1 MAAGTPAA
9 GSPAALRP
17 WRSTAARADRGS
29 PRGALRRVL
38 ALPLVLG
45 LTVLLPAFVAL
56 RPGAG
61 LRDQAYWLQLVLT
74 VYAGARLSAMILGRH
89 RKLLQG
95 TFWLFVYMAMGIAPL
110 AQTVVGK
117 YPVPVAGSR
126 SDLALAV
133 GLVLVACAVFDA
145 GALLVRPGV
154 RPTAR
159 TVFRPAVVAR
169 RRVALLVALAF
180 AGSGLFVAKLGG
192 LGVFFSSRMEIS
204 EAVGNSGVAGAGSQA
219 GTAMLRGFG
228 TVPALLAL
236 MVVTRWLITSPAAR
250 RRPLPWLTLV
260 ALAGLNGIVN
270 NPISNPRYWFLTVL
284 LALLFT
290 VFPQSPAMYRA
301 ALTLGVAAAVLIFPF
316 ADRFRYDS
324 ANTPAA
330 AQTSSVLDPL
340 VLKDYDQ
347 MAMFANTLTYA
358 DAGNGHTYGR
368 QLAGSVLFFVPRS
381 VWTAKPRDTGVM
393 VSEWMAAAN
402 TNRSSPLWAE
412 LWLDFGPVGM
422 VAGFGLIGWTA
433 ARVDR
438 RYAHGVLR
446 AGPAGVLTLAVPL
459 VAGYSF
465 ILLRGPL
472 LQASGRIA
480 IGVVCLALI
489 TTLRPERW
497 RQLR

>member
-9 GSPAALRP
+9 GPAAAVRP
-17 WRSTAARADRGS
+17 ARAGVADARRGV

-45 LTVLLPAFVAL
+45 LTVLLPAFVVL
-56 RPGAG
+56 REGAG

-110 AQTVVGK
+110 AQAVMGT

-133 GLVLVACAVFDA
+133 GLVLAACATFDA

-159 TVFRPAVVAR
+159 TVFRPATVAR
-169 RRVALLVALAF
+169 RRTAVLVALAF
-180 AGSGLFVAKLGG
+180 AGSGLFVLKLGG
-192 LGVFFSSRMEIS
+192 LGVFFASRMEITRS
-204 EAVGNSGVAGAGSQA
+204 IDDSGVGAPGSQA

-236 MVVTRWLITSPAAR
+236 MVVTRWLITSPRAR
-250 RRPLPWLTLV
+250 GRPLPWLTLA
-260 ALAGLNGIVN
+260 ALAGLNLVVN
-270 NPISNPRYWFLTVL
+270 NPVSNPRYWFLTVL

-301 ALTLGVAAAVLIFPF
+301 ALSLGVAAAVLVFPF
-316 ADRFRYDS
+316 ADRFRYDD
-324 ANTPAA
+324 AGTRTTR
-330 AQTSSVLDPL
+330 TSSVLEPL

-347 MAMFANTLTYA
+347 MAMFANTITYA

-368 QLAGSVLFFVPRS
+368 QLTGAVLFFVPRS
-381 VWTAKPRDTGVM
+381 VWTAKPQDTGVT
-393 VSEWMAAAN
+393 VSEWMAATN

-422 VAGFGLIGWTA
+422 VAGFGLTGWVA

-446 AGPAGVLTLAVPL
+446 AGPVSVLTLAVPL

-480 IGVVCLALI
+480 IGVLCLALI

>member
-1 MAAGTPAA
+1 MGAGIPAA
-9 GSPAALRP
+9 VAPVRAN
-17 WRSTAARADRGS
+17 AARNERSS
-29 PRGALRRVL
+29 PRGTLRRAL

-45 LTVLLPAFVAL
+45 LTVLLPAFVVL
-56 RPGAG
+56 RQGPG
-61 LRDQAYWLQLVLT
+61 LHDQAYWLQLVLT
-74 VYAGARLSAMILGRH
+74 VYAGVRLSAMILGRH

-110 AQTVVGK
+110 AQAVMGK

-133 GLVLVACAVFDA
+133 GLVLTACAAFDA
-145 GALLVRPGV
+145 GAMLVRPDM
-154 RPTAR
+154 RPRSR
-159 TVFRPAVVAR
+159 TVFGTALVAR
-169 RRVALLVALAF
+169 RRLAALVVLAF
-180 AGSGLFVAKLGG
+180 AGSGLFIMKLGG
-192 LGVFFSSRMEIS
+192 LAVFFASRMEIS
-204 EAVGNSGVAGAGSQA
+204 ETIDGGDTSGANSQV
-219 GTAMLRGFG
+219 GTATLRGFG

-236 MVVTRWLITSPAAR
+236 MVLVRWLIASPEAR
-250 RRPLPWLTLV
+250 KRPLPWITLG
-260 ALAGLNGIVN
+260 GLVVLNVIVN

-301 ALTLGVAAAVLIFPF
+301 ALTIGVAAAVLIFPF
-316 ADRFRYDS
+316 ADKFRYDA
-324 ANTPAA
+324 ANT
-330 AQTSSVLDPL
+330 QTTETTSVLDPL

-347 MAMFANTLTYA
+347 MAMFANTITYVE
-358 DAGNGHTYGR
+358 AGNGHTYGG

-381 VWTAKPRDTGVM
+381 VWTTKPRDTGVM

-422 VAGFGLIGWTA
+422 VTGFGLIGWVA

-438 RYAHGVLR
+438 RYAHGVVEG
-446 AGPAGVLTLAVPL
+446 GPTRILTLAVPL

-480 IGVVCLALI
+480 IGVLCLVLI

-497 RQLR
+497 RQLH

>member
-1 MAAGTPAA
+1 MAAGFHTT
-9 GSPAALRP
+9 R
-17 WRSTAARADRGS
+17 AARAPHAVEAPAAARVQ
-29 PRGALRRVL
+29 PGALRRVL

-45 LTVLLPAFVAL
+45 LTVLLPAFVTL
-56 RPGAG
+56 HPGAG

-74 VYAGARLSAMILGRH
+74 VYAGARLSTMILGRH

-110 AQTVVGK
+110 AQAVMGS

-133 GLVLVACAVFDA
+133 GLVLAACAAFDA

-159 TVFRPAVVAR
+159 TVFRPAMVAR
-169 RRVALLVALAF
+169 RRLALLVALAF
-180 AGSGLFVAKLGG
+180 AGSALFVLKLGG
-192 LGVFFSSRMEIS
+192 LGVFFASRMEITRS
-204 EAVGNSGVAGAGSQA
+204 IDDSGLGDGGSQA

-236 MVVTRWLITSPAAR
+236 MVVTRWLITSRAAR
-250 RRPLPWLTLV
+250 RRPLPWLTLI
-260 ALAGLNGIVN
+260 ALAGVNVVVN

-290 VFPQSPAMYRA
+290 VFPQSPTMYRT

-316 ADRFRYDS
+316 ADKFRYDS

-330 AQTSSVLDPL
+330 RQTSSVLDPL
-340 VLKDYDQ
+340 VEKDYDQ
-347 MAMFANTLTYA
+347 MAMFANTITYV

-368 QLAGSVLFFVPRS
+368 QLTGSVLFFVPRS
-381 VWTAKPRDTGVM
+381 VWTSKPKDTGVM
-393 VSEWMAAAN
+393 VSEWMATAN
-402 TNRSSPLWAE
+402 TNRSSPLWTE
-412 LWLDFGPVGM
+412 LWLDFGSAGM
-422 VAGFGLIGWTA
+422 VAGFGLIGWVA

-438 RYAHGVLR
+438 RYAHKVVR
-446 AGPAGVLTLAVPL
+446 AGPASILTLAVPL

-480 IGVVCLALI
+480 IGVMCLALI

>member
-1 MAAGTPAA
+1 MAAGTVSVGTHVSA
-9 GSPAALRP
+9 GAQ
-17 WRSTAARADRGS
+17 WTS
-29 PRGALRRVL
+29 PRGTLRRVL

-45 LTVLLPAFVAL
+45 LTVLMPAFVAL
-56 RPGAG
+56 QPGAG
-61 LRDQAYWLQLVLT
+61 LRDQVYWLQLVLT

-95 TFWLFVYMAMGIAPL
+95 TFWLFVYMAMGIAAL
-110 AQTVVGK
+110 AQEVVGK
-117 YPVPVAGSR
+117 TPVPVAGSR

-133 GLVLVACAVFDA
+133 ALVLVACAAFDA

-159 TVFRPAVVAR
+159 TTFRPAMVSR
-169 RRVALLVALAF
+169 RRLAVLIAVAFV
-180 AGSGLFVAKLGG
+180 GSGLFVLKLGG
-192 LGVFFSSRMEIS
+192 LPVFFASRMEINES
-204 EAVGNSGVAGAGSQA
+204 IADSGVSSAGSQA
-219 GTAMLRGFG
+219 GTAILRGFG

-236 MVVTRWLITSPAAR
+236 MVVTRWLITSPRAR
-250 RRPLPWLTLV
+250 GRPLPWIALV
-260 ALAGLNGIVN
+260 SLIGLNTIVN

-301 ALTLGVAAAVLIFPF
+301 ALSLGVAAAVLIFPF
-316 ADRFRYDS
+316 ADKFRYDD
-324 ANTPAA
+324 ANTRA
-330 AQTSSVLDPL
+330 TETTSVLDPL

-347 MAMFANTLTYA
+347 MAMFANTITYA

-368 QLAGSVLFFVPRS
+368 QVAGSALFFVPRS
-381 VWTAKPRDTGVM
+381 VWTDKPKDTGVM
-393 VSEWMAAAN
+393 VSEWMAATN
-402 TNRSSPLWAE
+402 TNRSSPLWTE
-412 LWLDFGPVGM
+412 LWLDFGPFGM
-422 VAGFGLIGWTA
+422 VAGFGLIGWVS

-438 RYAHGVLR
+438 RYAHAVAR
-446 AGPAGVLTLAVPL
+446 PGPAGILTLAVPL

-472 LQASGRIA
+472 LQASGRVA
-480 IGVVCLALI
+480 IGIMCLALI